1 MHEWGLAGIAL
12 LLIGYAAVSGR
23 LQSTVVTQAMV
34 FVALGLLVGNR
45 VLDLVEAD
53 TANQYVRHLAEA
65 TLALVLFTDAVRVN
79 RHRLRREA
87 LVPARLLGIGLPLT
101 IVAGTV
107 AALALFAELDLW
119 TAAALA
125 TMLAPTDAALGLPV
139 ISNRRLPSRIRQGLN
154 VESGLNDG
162 VCVPLLIIF
171 LTLAEAEE
179 GAGDLEPL
187 RVVLE
192 EIGFGAVG
200 GVAAGA
206 LGAWVLRGLGARGWM
221 EGTWKQI
228 NTLATPLLAY
238 GIAVALGGSG
248 FIAAFVAG
256 ITFGVVARERAEDDH
271 LPGRAVRG
279 AAERRHLPAVRGG
292 AARPGAR
299 RPGLAGHRLYAVLS
313 LTVVR
318 MLPVALA
325 MLGTGMRRVT
335 VGFLGWF
342 GPRGLAS
349 IVFVLI
355 LVEETELPE
364 RPLLLDV
371 VTWTVALSVYAHGL
385 TAWPGANRYADWYAA
400 HASDHA
406 AMPESAPVA
415 EHAPPCPRPAQSVAD
430 RRTGKDLPMPP
441 ATRRK
446 TRRLTDAQLEEMLAL
461 TSHADSVELKLT
473 VPDSE
478 RRADGRRPGHG
489 PPGGPDPPGL
499 LLRHPRPAPQ
509 PGRAWSCGPAG
520 SRAAA
525 TTPSSSSARSS
536 PTSSPQ
542 RCATPR
548 PWSWRSTP
556 CPAAMSARPPSRAP
570 SVPATPSST
579 SPPAT
584 GRSASCTPRS
594 SGPSTPPTPPRGSA
608 WTTCRSWGRSTSS
621 S

>member
-1 MHEWGLAGIAL
+1 MNQWALPTIAL
-12 LLIGYAAVSGR
+12 LLIGYGALSGR
-23 LQSTVVTQAMV
+23 LQSTMVTQAMV
-34 FVALGLLVGNR
+34 FVAFGLVVGNR
-45 VLDLVEAD
+45 VLDLVDVD
-53 TANQYVRHLAEA
+53 TANQFVRHLAEA
-65 TLALVLFTDAVRVN
+65 TLTLVLFTDAVRVN
-79 RHRLRREA
+79 LDTLRRESA
-87 LVPARLLGIGLPLT
+87 LPTRLLGVGLPLT
-101 IVAGTV
+101 IVAGTLAGLALFPQLNLWTAAALATILAPTDAALGLPV
-107 AALALFAELDLW
+107 VSNRRLPSRIRQGLNVESGLNDGVCVPLLIIFLTIVAGTAAALALFAELDLW

-171 LTLAEAEE
+171 LTLAAAEE
-179 GAGDLEPL
+179 GAGDLDPV

-256 ITFGVVARERAEDDH
+256 ITFGVVARERAEETTY
-271 LPGRAVRG
+271 LAEQGGELLNAVTFLLFG
-279 AAERRHLPAVRGG
+279 AVLLGPALGDPDWRVIG
-292 AARPGAR
+292 
-299 RPGLAGHRLYAVLS
+299 YAVLS

-325 MLGTGMRRVT
+325 MVGTGMRRVT

-355 LVEETELPE
+355 LVEQTDLPE
-364 RPLLLDV
+364 RSLLLDV

-400 HASDHA
+400 HARDHPI
-406 AMPESAPVA
+406 MPESTPVA
-415 EHAPPCPRPAQSVAD
+415 EPRLRIPVQPS
-430 RRTGKDLPMPP
+430 
-441 ATRRK
+441 
-446 TRRLTDAQLEEMLAL
+446 
-461 TSHADSVELKLT
+461 
-473 VPDSE
+473 
-478 RRADGRRPGHG
+478 GR
-489 PPGGPDPPGL
+489 
-499 LLRHPRPAPQ
+499 
-509 PGRAWSCGPAG
+509 
-520 SRAAA
+520 
-525 TTPSSSSARSS
+525 
-536 PTSSPQ
+536 
-542 RCATPR
+542 
-548 PWSWRSTP
+548 
-556 CPAAMSARPPSRAP
+556 
-570 SVPATPSST
+570 
-579 SPPAT
+579 
-584 GRSASCTPRS
+584 
-594 SGPSTPPTPPRGSA
+594 
-608 WTTCRSWGRSTSS
+608 
-621 S
+621 